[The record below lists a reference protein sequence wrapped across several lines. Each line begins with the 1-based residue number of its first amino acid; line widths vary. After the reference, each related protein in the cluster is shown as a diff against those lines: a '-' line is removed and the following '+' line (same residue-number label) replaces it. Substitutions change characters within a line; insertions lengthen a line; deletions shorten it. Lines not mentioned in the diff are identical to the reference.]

1 MRVLK
6 VVVGLSVVAAALTG
20 CGGMAGDLY
29 RMANTSHDA
38 GSCNGFKGKDRNFV
52 ENSLAL
58 KPIQSF
64 EDGPTTVAQYEKGN
78 FGAAF
83 VYEDGKTSKYF
94 CGSRMF
100 ATTLARK
107 YTEELTEGKGSSAVS
122 VKKKESAAEMME
134 RFRRSAESGNS
145 GLNP

>member
-1 MRVLK
+1 MKTLK
-6 VVVGLSVVAAALTG
+6 AFVGLSVIAAALTG

-38 GSCNGFKGKDRNFV
+38 GSCNGFKGKDRSYV
-52 ENSLAL
+52 ESTLDL
-58 KPIQSF
+58 KPTQSF
-64 EDGPTTVAQYEKGN
+64 EDGQTIVAKYEKGN

-83 VYEDGKTSKYF
+83 VYEGDKASKYF

-100 ATTLARK
+100 AATLARK
-107 YTEELTEGKGSSAVS
+107 YTEELTEAKVPASAPKVG
-122 VKKKESAAEMME
+122 SAAEMMDK
-134 RFRRSAESGNS
+134 FRRAAETGNS